1 MLLRTVSNLDD
12 LAYYGKKVLMRVDFN
27 VTIGKDNE
35 ISEDYRIR
43 KTIPTIEYLTKRGA
57 KLVLIS
63 HLGRPPNK
71 REEKEY
77 KEDGKIQPY
86 STSCT
91 DIDII
96 KQFSLAP
103 VAKRLSELVEIYN
116 VSFIDDCIGS
126 AVHKEIAQMKKGD
139 IILLE
144 NLRFYREEELND
156 YNFSKELASLA
167 DIYVNDAFSVSHRK
181 HASIYGATRFFDKKL
196 AGLNLQKELEY
207 LSMVKDYPIKPFVLV
222 IGGSKIKDKIGAL
235 GNLLPK
241 IDKLLVGGAIAY
253 TFLNANGVKTGDSPI
268 DYDHLQWVKKA
279 LSTYRNKIFL
289 PIDNI
294 VTSHSFLELKKE
306 ESSIKEKKK
315 NRKEDNDPSKFDLP
329 SSLAPSSSL
338 LSPSPSSYVSLNK
351 GEIQDGLIGVDIGIE
366 TVQHYSSMISQN
378 RTGLIVWIG
387 PMGLFEIGLFRNGT
401 NNIAKSMALAFWRGS
416 KTIIGGG
423 DTLDALKKAEVS
435 ELEVTHV
442 STGGG
447 ATLTFLAG
455 DEMPGIEILN
465 KIN

>member
-1 MLLRTVSNLDD
+1 MLLRTISNLDD
-12 LAYYGKKVLMRVDFN
+12 LDYYGKKVLMRVDFN

-43 KTIPTIEYLTKRGA
+43 MTIPTIEYLTKRGA
-57 KLVLIS
+57 KLILIS

-71 REEKEY
+71 KEEKEY
-77 KEDGKIQPY
+77 QEDGKIQPY
-86 STSCT
+86 STSCK

-103 VAKRLSELVEIYN
+103 VAKRLSELIEMYT

-126 AVHKEIAQMKKGD
+126 AVHKEIVQMKKGD

-181 HASIYGATRFFDKKL
+181 HASIYGAPRFFDKKL

-207 LSMVKDYPIKPFVLV
+207 LSMVKDYPLKPFLLV

-253 TFLNANGVKTGDSPI
+253 TFLNANGGKTGDSPI

-315 NRKEDNDPSKFDLP
+315 ERKEDNDPSKFDLP
-329 SSLAPSSSL
+329 FSLAQSPSL

-366 TVQHYSSMISQN
+366 TVQQYSSMISQN
-378 RTGLIVWIG
+378 RTGMIVWIG

-447 ATLTFLAG
+447 ATLMFLAG